1 MEKSIKKEL
10 IEAKYWTEKL
20 LKELD
25 DTLKNYSDS
34 LDTVTKKKLI
44 KTRNSVADLLRRLNN
59 LLALFPE
66 EVKR

>member
-1 MEKSIKKEL
+1 MKKSVKKEV

-34 LDTVTKKKLI
+34 LDMATKKRLI
-44 KTRNSVADLLRRLNN
+44 RIRNNVADLLQGLNN

-66 EVKR
+66 EVRK